1 VEIVPELMRTVGHI
15 SPVAWAMDGYTSL
28 IFENGDLETVYPSIL
43 VLLAAAAVFFVLGVR
58 RFRYEL

>member
-1 VEIVPELMRTVGHI
+1 
-15 SPVAWAMDGYTSL
+15 MDGYTSL
-28 IFENGDLETVYPSIL
+28 IFEIGDLETVNLSIL